1 MNKQSVEDAI
11 EEILEKFKFELVYD
25 FMRRTGWT
33 YFDSPQ
39 TPTIARL
46 RETAGHLL
54 TEVRKEDGGTLE
66 TGGFRAKYL
75 VNECSGPELELEF
88 ILTHSLAYVTEDKP

>member
-1 MNKQSVEDAI
+1 MNAI

-25 FMRRTGWT
+25 YMCRVGWT
-33 YFDSPQ
+33 YFDNLQ

-46 RETAGHLL
+46 KETARSLL
-54 TEVRKEDGGTLE
+54 TEVRKENGAVLE
-66 TGGFRAKYL
+66 SGGFRAKYL